1 MLTATCLENSTLPSE
16 RSTDRHTPQINIVTT
31 LVKDNEGILCRW
43 KEHLTDLLNRDSY
56 VEPDSIDNV
65 PAVPVREELDDV
77 IYGQGSQKLYNSS
90 LKLWKNEVY
99 CRRLYELNLSSM
111 TSRLNI
117 SKVKRRW
124 DNRIYIFRPLHIM
137 ANIYK
142 DDTSRLF

>member
-90 LKLWKNEVY
+90 LKL
-99 CRRLYELNLSSM
+99 
-111 TSRLNI
+111 
-117 SKVKRRW
+117 
-124 DNRIYIFRPLHIM
+124 
-137 ANIYK
+137 
-142 DDTSRLF
+142 